1 MGGILSD
8 AFLMTVGINIILTL
22 SLYIPFSAGQWS
34 LGISAFMGLGAYTA
48 SVLTVKYHVPFLL
61 AMPISGLFVGILGVI
76 IAFPALRIKGIF
88 LAIAT
93 LGLGEIVVAIFE
105 SWDYVGGLSGM
116 SGMRG
121 TTLTI
126 TYVIVA
132 VCIFL
137 SWKLANSRLG
147 LLCNALRQ
155 DEVAADSLGVN
166 CTLIKVLAFSSGACM
181 TAIAGALSAH
191 YMTYIEPSVFDFN
204 AILERLGTPVPL
216 DQETGCRRG
225 HGNLRPV
232 GRRRLARSPVQLLI
246 QQGLGPQ
253 GDGRLLQALCGSC
266 SGNRLPAYQHDQW
279 SHDGR
284 FHGGAGL
291 EVELG
296 GHANRQ

>member
-1 MGGILSD
+1 MGAILSD

-34 LGISAFMGLGAYTA
+34 LGISAFMSLGAYTA
-48 SVLTVKYHVPFLL
+48 SVLTVKYHFPFLL
-61 AMPISGLFVGILGVI
+61 ALPLSGLFVGILGVI

-126 TYVIVA
+126 TYFIVA

-147 LLCNALRQ
+147 LLCSALRQ

-166 CTLIKVLAFSSGACM
+166 CTFMKVLAFSAGACM

-191 YMTYIEPSVFDFN
+191 YMTYIEPSVFDFSATMLVVIFLVFGGLETPWG
-204 AILERLGTPVPL
+204 AILGAILLTLVPELIRGLMQWRMVVYGTL
-216 DQETGCRRG
+216 LC
-225 HGNLRPV
+225 LMMIIRPNGLITKASVSSLKTLV
-232 GRRRLARSPVQLLI
+232 GFR
-246 QQGLGPQ
+246 QGK
-253 GDGRLLQALCGSC
+253 A
-266 SGNRLPAYQHDQW
+266 
-279 SHDGR
+279 
-284 FHGGAGL
+284 
-291 EVELG
+291 
-296 GHANRQ
+296 